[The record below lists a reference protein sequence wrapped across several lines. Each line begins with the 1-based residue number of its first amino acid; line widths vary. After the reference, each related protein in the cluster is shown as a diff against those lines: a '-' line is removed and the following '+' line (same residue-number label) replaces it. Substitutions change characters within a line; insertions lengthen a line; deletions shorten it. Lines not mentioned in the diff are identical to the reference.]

1 MRGKGVYIVL
11 FERERELEMLD
22 GLFAE
27 TATGRGRIV
36 LVSGAVANGK
46 TELLRTF
53 VDRNNSGEA
62 IFLSA
67 TATAA
72 DREIPFGVLRQLL
85 ECTPVSAEGIEELIS
100 PEDELETVRRVT
112 AALLEVSGTAPLV
125 VIVDD
130 VHHTDEPSMDCLLR
144 LTIRSRSTRT
154 MLMLAE
160 SAYDW
165 SMHPSYRIELVRQ
178 THFRRIRLAPL
189 SVTGVS
195 EMVTQHLG
203 REAARSLACEVHEA
217 TGGNQLL
224 VRALIEDHGDA
235 VETFER
241 DSRVA
246 GESFRQAVLTCL
258 QRSGPDALA
267 VARAL
272 AVLDSA
278 ASSDRVA
285 KLIGRDPDVVTRL
298 LHALHALGLLDG
310 DCFRNPL
317 GRAAV
322 YDDLPGTELA
332 RLHTGAAQLLRQGAG
347 DAIEVAEHLV
357 AAKSVRADWAI
368 GELRRAAEE
377 ALAVDDDAAAI
388 KYVEFALSVCTE
400 ARQRAQLR
408 MLLIRAEWRKDP
420 GAAARHLTALFQ
432 EQRDGH
438 LDADQ
443 TAALVR
449 YVMWHGRTEEATE
462 ALDQLVRLRPTV
474 NEPLGS
480 LLSST
485 RHWLSHAYPHF
496 LPADIDGA
504 PVPQADSA
512 AAPPAQ
518 QDQAAAVL
526 SAVLSQGDGDGR
538 CTRVAEQILQGTPL
552 TDNSLEAITSAV
564 QTLVYGERLPLAA
577 RWCDMLLAE
586 AEARGVT
593 WWHAVFSACRAE
605 IAIRNGELVDA
616 ERHAAR
622 ALDLIGPDGWGVAIG
637 VPLGALLYTAT
648 AMGDFES
655 ARKYLKE
662 PVPSAMFHTR
672 YGLAYQRA
680 RGRYYLATDRLQAA
694 LADFRYCG
702 ELMTAWGLDAPA
714 LVPWRS
720 DSAEVHLRLGDY
732 ERAQQLAQEQM
743 SLSGSP
749 KSRTHGASLRVLA
762 ATTGHRG
769 RLRLLKES
777 VEVLQVS
784 GDRLTLTQALYD
796 LSRVHQVLGEFGKAR
811 MISRRAGRLAKEC
824 RVQRMQEQ
832 SAPSHEQPLMLVP
845 DEGDTRKQPGTPA
858 RQAADMLTLSERKV
872 AALASLGYT
881 NREISG
887 KLHITVSTVEQHLTK
902 IFRKLK
908 VKGRTDLPVELEFHA
923 ASTA

>member
-1 MRGKGVYIVL
+1 MLV
-11 FERERELEMLD
+11 ERERELEMLD

-27 TATGRGRIV
+27 TAAGRGKIV
-36 LVSGAVANGK
+36 LVSGAVASGK
-46 TELLRTF
+46 TELFRSF
-53 VDRNNSGEA
+53 VDRNVDGGNL
-62 IFLSA
+62 FLSA
-67 TATAA
+67 TAKVT
-72 DREIPFGVLRQLL
+72 DREVPFGLLRQLL
-85 ECTPVSAEGIEELIS
+85 DCAPLSAERIAEILT
-100 PEDELETVRRVT
+100 PESDLETVRRAT
-112 AALLEVSGTAPLV
+112 AALIELSRTTPLA

-144 LTIRSRSTRT
+144 LTNRSRSTRT
-154 MLMLAE
+154 MLLLAE

-178 THFRRIRLAPL
+178 THFRRIRLSPL
-189 SVTGVS
+189 SVNGVS
-195 EMVTQHLG
+195 EVLTQHLG
-203 REAARSLACEVHEA
+203 REAARGLAAEVHEA

-224 VRALIEDHGDA
+224 VRALIEDHDDA
-235 VETFER
+235 VESLEH
-241 DSRVA
+241 DSQVA

-258 QRSGPDALA
+258 QRSGPDALE
-267 VARAL
+267 VAKGL
-272 AVLDSA
+272 AVLDTA
-278 ASSDRVA
+278 ASTDRVA
-285 KLIGRDPDVVTRL
+285 KLIGRDPDEVTRL

-310 DCFRNPL
+310 DCFRHPL

-322 YDDLPGTELA
+322 YADLSGRELA
-332 RLHTGAAQLLRQGAG
+332 QLHIRAAQLLRQGAG
-347 DAIEVAEHLV
+347 EATEVAEHLV

-368 GELRRAAEE
+368 ADLRRAAEE
-377 ALAVDDDAAAI
+377 AMAVDDEESAV

-400 ARQRAQLR
+400 ACQRAQLR
-408 MLLIRAEWRKDP
+408 MLLMRAEWRKDP
-420 GAAARHLTALFQ
+420 VTAARHLAPLFQ

-443 TAALVR
+443 IAMLLR
-449 YVMWHGRTEEATE
+449 YGMWHGRTEDATE
-462 ALDQLVRLRPTV
+462 AMDQLVGLRPTV

-485 RHWLSHAYPHF
+485 KDWLSHAYPQF
-496 LPADIDGA
+496 LPGGTDSTPAASADGA
-504 PVPQADSA
+504 G
-512 AAPPAQ
+512 APPAQ

-526 SAVLSQGDGDGR
+526 SAVLRQGDGDGR

-552 TDNSLEAITSAV
+552 SDNSLEAITSAL
-564 QTLVYGERLPLAA
+564 QTLIYGERLPMAA

-593 WWHAVFSACRAE
+593 WWQAVFSGCRAE
-605 IAIRNGELVDA
+605 IAIRNGELADA

-622 ALDLIGPDGWGVAIG
+622 ALDLIGPQGWGVAVG

-662 PVPSAMFHTR
+662 PVPSAMFQTR

-720 DSAEVHLRLGDY
+720 DSAEVHLRLGDH
-732 ERAQQLAQEQM
+732 ERARQLAQEQM
-743 SLSGSP
+743 ALAGSP

-762 ATTGHRG
+762 ATIGHRG

-777 VEVLQVS
+777 VEVLQAS

-796 LSRVHQVLGEFGKAR
+796 LSRAHQVLGDFGKAR

-824 RVQRMQEQ
+824 RVDRVQDQL
-832 SAPSHEQPLMLVP
+832 APSHEQPLMLVP
-845 DEGDTRKQPGTPA
+845 DEGDTWTQPGTTA

-908 VKGRTDLPVELEFHA
+908 VKRRTDLPVELEFHA
-923 ASTA
+923 ASSA

>member
-1 MRGKGVYIVL
+1 
-11 FERERELEMLD
+11 ML
-22 GLFAE
+22 
-27 TATGRGRIV
+27 
-36 LVSGAVANGK
+36 
-46 TELLRTF
+46 
-53 VDRNNSGEA
+53 
-62 IFLSA
+62 
-67 TATAA
+67 
-72 DREIPFGVLRQLL
+72 
-85 ECTPVSAEGIEELIS
+85 
-100 PEDELETVRRVT
+100 
-112 AALLEVSGTAPLV
+112 
-125 VIVDD
+125 
-130 VHHTDEPSMDCLLR
+130 
-144 LTIRSRSTRT
+144 
-154 MLMLAE
+154 
-160 SAYDW
+160 
-165 SMHPSYRIELVRQ
+165 
-178 THFRRIRLAPL
+178 
-189 SVTGVS
+189 
-195 EMVTQHLG
+195 TQYLG
-203 REAARSLACEVHEA
+203 REAAHSLAFEVHEA

-235 VETFER
+235 ESPFEQ
-241 DSRVA
+241 VA

-272 AVLDSA
+272 AVLDTTASA
-278 ASSDRVA
+278 DRVA
-285 KLIGRDPDVVTRL
+285 SLIGRDPDVVTRL
-298 LHALHALGLLDG
+298 LHTLNTLGLLDG
-310 DCFRNPL
+310 DCFRHPL

-322 YDDLPGTELA
+322 YEDLSGSELA
-332 RLHTGAAQLLRQGAG
+332 RLHTDAAQLLRQGAG

-357 AAKSVRADWAI
+357 AARSVRADWAI
-368 GELRRAAEE
+368 GDLRRAAEE
-377 ALAVDDDAAAI
+377 ALAVDDDAAAV
-388 KYVEFALSVCTE
+388 KYVEFALSVCT
-400 ARQRAQLR
+400 AAPQRAQLR

-420 GAAARHLTALFQ
+420 GTAARHLTALFQ

-438 LDADQ
+438 LDAEQ
-443 TAALVR
+443 TAELVR
-449 YVMWHGRTEEATE
+449 RGMWHRRTEETTE
-462 ALDQLVRLRPTV
+462 ALDQLGRMRPAV

-485 RHWLSHAYPHF
+485 RDWLSHTYPQF
-496 LPADIDGA
+496 LPAGTDGA

-526 SAVLSQGDGDGR
+526 NAILRQGDGDGR

-552 TDNSLEAITSAV
+552 TDSSLEAITSAI
-564 QTLVYGERLPLAA
+564 QTLVYGERLPMAA

-593 WWHAVFSACRAE
+593 WWQAVFSGCRAE

-622 ALDLIGPDGWGVAIG
+622 ALDLIGPHGWGVAIG

-648 AMGDFES
+648 AMGDFEN

-662 PVPSAMFHTR
+662 PVPSAMFQTR
-672 YGLAYQRA
+672 YGLYYQRA

-702 ELMTAWGLDAPA
+702 ELMTAWGLDTPA

-720 DSAEVHLRLGDY
+720 DSAEVHLRLGDH

-762 ATTGHRG
+762 ATIGHRA

-832 SAPSHEQPLMLVP
+832 ITPSHEQPLMLVP
-845 DEGDTRKQPGTPA
+845 DKGDTWKQPDATT

-908 VKGRTDLPVELEFHA
+908 VKRRTDLPVELEFHA
-923 ASTA
+923 ASSA

>member
-1 MRGKGVYIVL
+1 MLV
-11 FERERELEMLD
+11 ERERELEMLD
-22 GLFAE
+22 GLFEE
-27 TATGRGRIV
+27 TATGQGRIV

-53 VDRNNSGEA
+53 IDRNAAGESL
-62 IFLSA
+62 FLSA
-67 TATAA
+67 TATAT

-85 ECTPVSAEGIEELIS
+85 DCMSLSAERIEELIN
-100 PEDELETVRRVT
+100 PERELETVRRAT
-112 AALLEVSGTAPLV
+112 AALLEASRTAPLV

-144 LTIRSRSTRT
+144 MTHRSRSTRT
-154 MLMLAE
+154 MIMLAE

-195 EMVTQHLG
+195 EMLTQHLG
-203 REAARSLACEVHEA
+203 REAAHGLAFEVHEA

-224 VRALIEDHGDA
+224 VRALIEDHGDP
-235 VETFER
+235 VESFE
-241 DSRVA
+241 RVA

-272 AVLDSA
+272 AVLDTA
-278 ASSDRVA
+278 ASADRVA
-285 KLIGRDPDVVTRL
+285 SLTGRDPDVVTRQ
-298 LHALHALGLLDG
+298 LHALHSLGLLDG
-310 DCFRNPL
+310 DCFRHPL

-322 YDDLPGTELA
+322 YEDLSGTELA
-332 RLHTGAAQLLRQGAG
+332 QLHTEAAQLLRRGAG
-347 DAIEVAEHLV
+347 GAIEVAEHLV
-357 AAKSVRADWAI
+357 ASRNVRADWAI
-368 GELRRAAEE
+368 GDLRRAAEE
-377 ALAVDDDAAAI
+377 ALAADDDAAAI
-388 KYVEFALSVCTE
+388 KYVEFALSVCPE
-400 ARQRAQLR
+400 ARERAQLR
-408 MLLIRAEWRKDP
+408 MLLVRAEWRRDP

-438 LDADQ
+438 LDAEQ
-443 TAALVR
+443 TAELVR
-449 YVMWHGRTEEATE
+449 RGMWHRRTEETTE

-474 NEPLGS
+474 NEPIGS
-480 LLSST
+480 LQSST
-485 RHWLSHAYPHF
+485 RDWLSHTYPQF
-496 LPADIDGA
+496 LPAGTDGA
-504 PVPQADSA
+504 PVPQADGA
-512 AAPPAQ
+512 PVPQADGAPVPPAQ

-526 SAVLSQGDGDGR
+526 STVLRQGDGDGR

-552 TDNSLEAITSAV
+552 TDNSLEAITAAI
-564 QTLVYGERLPLAA
+564 QTLVYGERLPMAA

-593 WWHAVFSACRAE
+593 WWQAVFSGCRAE

-622 ALDLIGPDGWGVAIG
+622 ALDLIGPHGWGVAVG

-648 AMGDFES
+648 AMGDFER

-662 PVPSAMFHTR
+662 PVPSAMFQTR
-672 YGLAYQRA
+672 YGLYYQRA
-680 RGRYYLATDRLQAA
+680 RGRYYLATDRLHAA

-702 ELMTAWGLDAPA
+702 ELMTAWGLDTPA

-720 DSAEVHLRLGDY
+720 DSAEVHLRLGDH

-743 SLSGSP
+743 SLSDSP

-762 ATTGHRG
+762 ATIGHRG

-777 VEVLQVS
+777 IEVLQVS

-796 LSRVHQVLGEFGKAR
+796 LSRVHQVLGDFGKAR

-824 RVQRMQEQ
+824 RVQRMREQ
-832 SAPSHEQPLMLVP
+832 ITSSHEQPLMLVP
-845 DEGDTRKQPGTPA
+845 DEGDTWKQPDTTA

-908 VKGRTDLPVELEFHA
+908 VKRRTDLPVELEFHG

>member
-1 MRGKGVYIVL
+1 MLI
-11 FERERELEMLD
+11 ERERELEMLD

-36 LVSGAVANGK
+36 LVSGAVASGK
-46 TELLRTF
+46 TELFRSF
-53 VDRNNSGEA
+53 VDRNADGGSL
-62 IFLSA
+62 FLSA
-67 TATAA
+67 TATVA
-72 DREIPFGVLRQLL
+72 DREVPFGVLRQLL
-85 ECTPVSAEGIEELIS
+85 DCTPLSTERIAEILTAQS
-100 PEDELETVRRVT
+100 ELETVRRAT
-112 AALLEVSGTAPLV
+112 AALIELSGTTPLA

-144 LTIRSRSTRT
+144 LTNRSRSTRT
-154 MLMLAE
+154 MLLLAE

-178 THFRRIRLAPL
+178 THFRRIRLSPL
-189 SVTGVS
+189 SMNGVS
-195 EMVTQHLG
+195 EMLTQHLG
-203 REAARSLACEVHEA
+203 RETARGLATEVHEA

-224 VRALIEDHGDA
+224 VRALIEDHDDA
-235 VETFER
+235 VESFEQ
-241 DSRVA
+241 DSHVA

-258 QRSGPDALA
+258 QRSGPDALE
-267 VARAL
+267 VAKGL
-272 AVLDSA
+272 AVLDTA
-278 ASSDRVA
+278 ASTDRVA
-285 KLIGRDPDVVTRL
+285 KLIGRDPDEVTRL

-310 DCFRNPL
+310 DCFRHPL

-322 YDDLPGTELA
+322 YADLSGRELA
-332 RLHTGAAQLLRQGAG
+332 QLHTGAAQLLRQGAG
-347 DAIEVAEHLV
+347 DATEVAEHLV

-368 GELRRAAEE
+368 TDLRRAAEE
-377 ALAVDDDAAAI
+377 AMAVDDEESAVRYI
-388 KYVEFALSVCTE
+388 EFALSVCTE
-400 ARQRAQLR
+400 ACQRAQLR
-408 MLLIRAEWRKDP
+408 MLLMRAEWRKDP
-420 GAAARHLTALFQ
+420 VAAARHLTTLFQ

-443 TAALVR
+443 TAMLVR
-449 YVMWHGRTEEATE
+449 YGMWHGRTEDATE
-462 ALDQLVRLRPTV
+462 AMDQLVGPHPTV

-485 RHWLSHAYPHF
+485 KDWLSHAYPQF
-496 LPADIDGA
+496 LPGGTDGA
-504 PVPQADSA
+504 PAPSVDGAT
-512 AAPPAQ
+512 APPAQ
-518 QDQAAAVL
+518 QDQAASVL
-526 SAVLSQGDGDGR
+526 SAVLRQGDGDGR

-552 TDNSLEAITSAV
+552 TDNSLEAITSAL
-564 QTLVYGERLPLAA
+564 QTLIYGERLPMAA

-593 WWHAVFSACRAE
+593 WWQAVFSACRAE
-605 IAIRNGELVDA
+605 IAIRNGELADA

-622 ALDLIGPDGWGVAIG
+622 ALDLIGPQGWGVAVG

-662 PVPSAMFHTR
+662 PVPSAMFQTR
-672 YGLAYQRA
+672 YGLSYQRA

-702 ELMTAWGLDAPA
+702 ELMTTWGLDAPA

-720 DSAEVHLRLGDY
+720 DSAEVHLRLGDH

-743 SLSGSP
+743 ALAGSP

-762 ATTGHRG
+762 ATIGHRG

-777 VEVLQVS
+777 VEVLQAS

-796 LSRVHQVLGEFGKAR
+796 LSRAHQVLGDFGKAR

-824 RVQRMQEQ
+824 RVERMQDQ
-832 SAPSHEQPLMLVP
+832 LAPSHEQPLMLVP
-845 DEGDTRKQPGTPA
+845 DEGETWKQPGTTA
-858 RQAADMLTLSERKV
+858 RQAADILTLSERKV

-908 VKGRTDLPVELEFHA
+908 VKRRTDLPVELEFHA
-923 ASTA
+923 ASSA

>member
-1 MRGKGVYIVL
+1 MLV
-11 FERERELEMLD
+11 ERERELEILD

-27 TATGRGRIV
+27 TATGQGRIV

-53 VDRNNSGEA
+53 IDRNTAGEA
-62 IFLSA
+62 LFLSA

-72 DREIPFGVLRQLL
+72 DRETPFGVLRQLL
-85 ECTPVSAEGIEELIS
+85 DCMPLSTERIEELIS
-100 PEDELETVRRVT
+100 PERELETVRRAT
-112 AALLEVSGTAPLV
+112 AALLEVARTAPLV

-144 LTIRSRSTRT
+144 MSHRSRSTRT

-189 SVTGVS
+189 SVTGVC
-195 EMVTQHLG
+195 EMLTQHLG
-203 REAARSLACEVHEA
+203 REAARSLAFEVHEA

-224 VRALIEDHGDA
+224 VRALIEDHGDE
-235 VETFER
+235 VESFE
-241 DSRVA
+241 RVA

-272 AVLDSA
+272 AVLDTA
-278 ASSDRVA
+278 ASADRVA
-285 KLIGRDPDVVTRL
+285 SLIGLDPDMVTRL
-298 LHALHALGLLDG
+298 LHALNSLGLLDG
-310 DCFRNPL
+310 DCFRHPL

-322 YDDLPGTELA
+322 YEDLSGTELA
-332 RLHTGAAQLLRQGAG
+332 QLHTEAAQLLRRGAG

-357 AAKSVRADWAI
+357 AAKSVRADWAV
-368 GELRRAAEE
+368 GDLRRAAEE

-408 MLLIRAEWRKDP
+408 MLLIRAEWRRDP

-438 LDADQ
+438 LDAEQ
-443 TAALVR
+443 TAELVR
-449 YVMWHGRTEEATE
+449 RGMWHRRTEETTE
-462 ALDQLVRLRPTV
+462 ALAQLVRLRPTV
-474 NEPLGS
+474 NEPIGS
-480 LLSST
+480 VLSST
-485 RHWLSHAYPHF
+485 RDWLSHTYPQF
-496 LPADIDGA
+496 LPVGTDGP
-504 PVPQADSA
+504 PVPQADSVA
-512 AAPPAQ
+512 VPPAQ

-526 SAVLSQGDGDGR
+526 STVLRQGDGDGR

-552 TDNSLEAITSAV
+552 TDNSLEAITAAI
-564 QTLVYGERLPLAA
+564 QTLVYGERLPMAA

-586 AEARGVT
+586 AEARGVI
-593 WWHAVFSACRAE
+593 WWQAVFSGCRAE

-616 ERHAAR
+616 ERHAVR
-622 ALDLIGPDGWGVAIG
+622 ALDLIGPHGWGVAVG

-662 PVPSAMFHTR
+662 PVPSTMFQTR
-672 YGLAYQRA
+672 YGLYYQRA

-702 ELMTAWGLDAPA
+702 ELMTAWGMDTPA

-720 DSAEVHLRLGDY
+720 DSAEVHLRLGDH

-762 ATTGHRG
+762 ATIGHRG
-769 RLRLLKES
+769 RLQLLKES

-832 SAPSHEQPLMLVP
+832 IAPSHEQPLMLVP
-845 DEGDTRKQPGTPA
+845 DEGDTWKQPDATA

-908 VKGRTDLPVELEFHA
+908 VKRRTDLPVELEFHA